1 MRWWLCLSLLLAL
14 PSCSGTRSSSFATSA
29 TDAPAYRGIV
39 RVTSLQPQRGSEVG
53 IITVESVETL
63 VEAIEALK
71 QRAAELGGDVA
82 IVDRYT
88 TSYHMETR
96 TSTQSY
102 QCGRTTCSRQVTQ
115 QVQVEVLHLQGRA
128 FITRGN

>member
-1 MRWWLCLSLLLAL
+1 MRWWFGFLLLLAL
-14 PSCSGTRSSSFATSA
+14 PSCSGTRSSTFATSA
-29 TDAPAYRGIV
+29 HVPAFRGLV
-39 RVTSLQPQRGSEVG
+39 RVASVQPQRGSEVG

-63 VEAIEALK
+63 VQAVEELK
-71 QRAAELGGDVA
+71 RRTAELGGDLA

-96 TSTQSY
+96 TSTQTY
-102 QCGRTTCSRQVTQ
+102 QCGRSSCTRQVTQ

-128 FITRGN
+128 FTTRGN